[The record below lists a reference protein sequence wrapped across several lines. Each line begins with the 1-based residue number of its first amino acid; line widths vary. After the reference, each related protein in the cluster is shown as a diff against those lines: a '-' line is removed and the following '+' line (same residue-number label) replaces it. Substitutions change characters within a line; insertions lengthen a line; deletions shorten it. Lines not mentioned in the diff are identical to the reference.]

1 MRDYGE
7 KAEGRRRG
15 WFVEFHCSLAVQ
27 SKGENRFSSI
37 FLLSIMEG
45 NGAQRPL
52 AGVKVL
58 ELAGLAPSPFCGLI
72 LADFGA
78 DVVRIDRG
86 ANADRLGKCTS

>member
-1 MRDYGE
+1 
-7 KAEGRRRG
+7 
-15 WFVEFHCSLAVQ
+15 
-27 SKGENRFSSI
+27 
-37 FLLSIMEG
+37 MEG
-45 NGAQRPL
+45 TGAPRPL

-86 ANADRLGKCTS
+86 ANADRLGKCTL